1 MMKQKGFTLIELM
14 IVVVLITIIMT
25 IAIPSYQAYIKRN
38 NTAQTQQEILKIV
51 EQLERYKSRN
61 FSYRGFDANY
71 LYKKDSS
78 ETVSSISIPDVN
90 NPKYILSIADISD
103 KTPKTLLSTDN
114 GLGRKWGIRAIPTV
128 EGYDAFLVTSLG
140 ARCKTEYW
148 VENDLKEIMTYTGCG
163 PNAKTW

>member
-1 MMKQKGFTLIELM
+1 MKQHGFTLIELM
-14 IVVVLITIIMT
+14 VVVVLITIIMT

-38 NTAQTQQEILKIV
+38 NTAQTQQEILRIA

-61 FSYRGFDANY
+61 FSYRGFDAKY

-78 ETVSSISIPDVN
+78 VSSISFPDEQ

-103 KTPKTLLSTDN
+103 KNPRTLLSSDN
-114 GLGRKWGIRAIPTV
+114 GLGRKWGVRAIPTAK
-128 EGYDAFLVTSLG
+128 GYDALLVTSLG
-140 ARCKTEYW
+140 VRCKAEYW
-148 VENDLKEIMTYTGCG
+148 VENDLKEIMTYSGCG